1 MKVHCCPMMNDVEI
15 HIKNLSKRFKDV
27 VALDN
32 VSVQFASGNLYGVI
46 GPSGAGK
53 TTLFRIMLDLMRAN
67 SGVVQYRTGGRDVG
81 YHVVQE
87 HIAYMPQSQSL
98 YADLSVDEHLDFFRK
113 LYGISDADYEQKK
126 RELVR
131 LARLDN
137 FLARP
142 AGQLSGGMYKK
153 LGLICALLRSPQIM
167 LLDEPTNG
175 VDPISRREFWEL
187 LHNAVGRGILVL
199 MSTAYMDEAERC
211 SSVVLM
217 EQGRVLAMGVPD
229 MLLRKYDSRNFDDL
243 FIRRGGGGN
252 A

>member
-1 MKVHCCPMMNDVEI
+1 MSDIQIDIDGV
-15 HIKNLSKRFKDV
+15 SKRFKDV

-32 VSVQFASGNLYGVI
+32 VSVRFNTGNLYGII
-46 GPSGAGK
+46 GPAGAGK

-67 SGVVQYRTGGRDVG
+67 SGVVLYRENGRRVLF
-81 YHVVQE
+81 QNIAE

-98 YADLSVDEHLDFFRK
+98 YADLSVAEHLDFFRK
-113 LYGISDADYEQKK
+113 LYGINDGDFDRKK
-126 RELVR
+126 KELVH

-137 FLARP
+137 FLDRP
-142 AGQLSGGMYKK
+142 AGKLSGGMYKK

-187 LHNAVGRGILVL
+187 LHDAVRQGILVL

-211 SSVVLM
+211 GGVVLM
-217 EQGRVLAMGVPD
+217 ERGRVLATGTPD
-229 MLLRKYDSRNFDDL
+229 VLLKKYSSRNFDEL
-243 FIRRGGGGN
+243 FIRRGGTGR
-252 A
+252 